1 MAPEVDHMPT
11 RKALLYT
18 HEAALPAACFDG
30 TLMYTKDRLAQDP
43 MVLQST
49 MREGTVVT
57 LSIRLVEELMPTNWH
72 YTQFFSIVLRK
83 CMEGMQMQLIGRNYY
98 DPGAT
103 VQLKQHKLELWPGYV
118 TSIRQHENSMMLC
131 CEISHKVLR
140 MDTVLEQIAVITSRN
155 KTNYRAA
162 VEKELLGQVVMTRY
176 NNATYRIDDI
186 AWDQHPTDTFEGR
199 KGNKMTFIEYYQNKY
214 QKTIKDGKQPLL
226 VSKPTLKNLR
236 PVPSQVMI
244 HCARQ
249 AQGPHIRGHQGP
261 RPD

>member
-1 MAPEVDHMPT
+1 MTPNIADDKLPLVGKGGKPIQLTSNYFEMITKTGWRLYKYRVDMAPEVDHMPT

-131 CEISHKVLR
+131 CEISPKVL
-140 MDTVLEQIAVITSRN
+140 SR
-155 KTNYRAA
+155 R
-162 VEKELLGQVVMTRY
+162 ERY
-176 NNATYRIDDI
+176 
-186 AWDQHPTDTFEGR
+186 
-199 KGNKMTFIEYYQNKY
+199 
-214 QKTIKDGKQPLL
+214 
-226 VSKPTLKNLR
+226 
-236 PVPSQVMI
+236 
-244 HCARQ
+244 
-249 AQGPHIRGHQGP
+249 GPE
-261 RPD
+261 